1 MPEHD
6 DDGGAA
12 GRPTGPDPDELAAK
26 FRAYRQNP
34 DRELRN
40 EIVTAYAGLAH
51 SVARRFA
58 RRGEPLDDLYQVASF
73 ALLKAVER
81 FDPERGV
88 NFTSFA
94 VPTMLGEIKRHF
106 RDRTWSAKVPRSAK
120 ERVTRLRMVTDSLTS
135 ELQRSPTVG
144 ELAER
149 LDLTIDE
156 VLEALEARAAY
167 RPATFATDAD
177 PDNGEPPA
185 AATPGV
191 LDSGLTAVEDRMT
204 VAHLLSTLPERERR
218 IVELRFYGGKTQTE
232 IAEAVGVSQMHV
244 SRLLRKALS
253 DLARHYEPAAEPSV

>member
-1 MPEHD
+1 MPEH
-6 DDGGAA
+6 DGGAA
-12 GRPTGPDPDELAAK
+12 GRPSGPDAEELAEK

-167 RPATFATDAD
+167 RPAIVRHRRRSGQRRAAGRGHARDAGQR
-177 PDNGEPPA
+177 PDRGRGPHDGRAPARRPCPNG
-185 AATPGV
+185 
-191 LDSGLTAVEDRMT
+191 SGASWSC
-204 VAHLLSTLPERERR
+204 AST
-218 IVELRFYGGKTQTE
+218 G
-232 IAEAVGVSQMHV
+232 
-244 SRLLRKALS
+244 
-253 DLARHYEPAAEPSV
+253 ARPRPRSPKRSA

>member
-1 MPEHD
+1 MPEP
-6 DDGGAA
+6 DGGAA
-12 GRPTGPDPDELAAK
+12 ARPSSPDPDELAAK
-26 FRAYRQNP
+26 FQAYRQNP

-73 ALLKAVER
+73 ALMKAVER

-120 ERVTRLRMVTDSLTS
+120 ERLTRLRMATDALTT
-135 ELQRSPTVG
+135 ELQRSPTIS

-156 VLEALEARAAY
+156 VIEALEARAAY
-167 RPATFATDAD
+167 RPAPFATDFD
-177 PDNGEPPA
+177 PDGGEPA
-185 AATPGV
+185 AAAPPGT
-191 LDSGLTAVEDRMT
+191 LDAGLSAVEDRMT
-204 VAHLLSTLPERERR
+204 VERLLATLPERERR

-232 IAEAVGVSQMHV
+232 IAEEGGVSQMHV
-244 SRLLRKALS
+244 SRLLRKALQE
-253 DLARHYEPAAEPSV
+253 LARRYELLP